1 MSQSRKAIRDYSAI
15 YLDGLRLDTNSAGNL
30 TLAGQEIGTGGGGSV
45 GDHLALQ
52 TATVGNLIVPVNE
65 GNPSY
70 INDSGLAS
78 FTELYVNNFATFGN
92 LAVGNIEGVV
102 ASIND
107 NGLASFRELY
117 VDNSATLGSLTIGTV
132 EGTVATISDTG
143 IITCSHITPG
153 VFAPQLALATQGTS
167 ITTGVTGNYSQFGS
181 VLTVS
186 TNLPTQGSASFS
198 ITNAFINS
206 NSKIISNIVNYIG
219 TGLPSVYV
227 SSASTGIFNMTLQ
240 NNSISD
246 PLNGTVEIGYMALL
260 Q

>member
-1 MSQSRKAIRDYSAI
+1 MAQSRKSIKDYGAF

-30 TLAGQEIGTGGGGSV
+30 TLGGQEIGTGGGGDV

-70 INDSGLAS
+70 IND
-78 FTELYVNNFATFGN
+78 T
-92 LAVGNIEGVV
+92 
-102 ASIND
+102 
-107 NGLASFRELY
+107 GLASFRTLY
-117 VDNSATLGSLTIGTV
+117 VDNSATFGSLAVGTV
-132 EGTVATISDTG
+132 EGIAATISDTG

-167 ITTGVTGNYSQFGS
+167 ITTDVTGNYSQFGS

-186 TNLPTQGSASFS
+186 TNLATQGSASFS
-198 ITNAFINS
+198 IMNAFINS
-206 NSKIISNIVNYIG
+206 NSKIISNIVNYVG